1 MAGVRLR
8 LGKGAY
14 SFAHKSCPRLFLGG
28 QNKPG
33 KHTVHVSSVSAGFL
47 LGDAQTAP
55 GVGATCRQDV
65 TAGAGE
71 GSYTTGNSPS
81 RNLDELDDA
90 GNLPEFH
97 HKHGLGEE
105 GLLFT
110 WTRGGEPPVTAATHC
125 APGAKAEFRRSLHSS
140 RLAQSL
146 LRRHLPLGH
155 GQAVF
160 IRAYNTSGE
169 RSEPLY
175 KTKTGYYDIL
185 EVSPNATQA
194 QIKTAYYKQS
204 FIYHPDKN
212 AGSEEATVRFSEI
225 SEAYTVLGNKA
236 LRKRYDRGLLSQSD
250 LTRATKPSVKDASGS
265 GGGGSKQATTRR
277 SVVGTDK
284 SVFDFDKF
292 IKAHYS
298 EQFQRDKNIR
308 MRKEE
313 MLRKKT
319 EAVSERELGKL
330 TEVAV
335 WTLLAIALAIMI
347 SLK

>member
-1 MAGVRLR
+1 RRITPAEANL
-8 LGKGAY
+8 
-14 SFAHKSCPRLFLGG
+14 LFLIW
-28 QNKPG
+28 
-33 KHTVHVSSVSAGFL
+33 TWCFL
-47 LGDAQTAP
+47 K
-55 GVGATCRQDV
+55 
-65 TAGAGE
+65 GE
-71 GSYTTGNSPS
+71 RLMCLPS
-81 RNLDELDDA
+81 
-90 GNLPEFH
+90 
-97 HKHGLGEE
+97 
-105 GLLFT
+105 
-110 WTRGGEPPVTAATHC
+110 
-125 APGAKAEFRRSLHSS
+125 
-140 RLAQSL
+140 
-146 LRRHLPLGH
+146 
-155 GQAVF
+155 
-160 IRAYNTSGE
+160 RAYNTSGE

-319 EAVSERELGKL
+319 EAVSIIDDTNSLNFRVGLHDINK
-330 TEVAV
+330 
-335 WTLLAIALAIMI
+335 I
-347 SLK
+347 SYLDIYTHCLNSDTI